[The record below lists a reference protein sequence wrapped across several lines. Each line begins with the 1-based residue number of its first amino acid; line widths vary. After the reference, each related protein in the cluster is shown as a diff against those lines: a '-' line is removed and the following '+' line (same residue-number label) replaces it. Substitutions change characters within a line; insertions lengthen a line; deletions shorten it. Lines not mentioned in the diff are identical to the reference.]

1 LYKNFEIIKHSHK
14 FTEKYPMKKS
24 ALLVAAL
31 IALSFSSCDL
41 IDSLTDKD
49 SVDGDQSTMG
59 QVGAEVSAFDIPGV
73 EGAKATVVN
82 LDGGIS
88 SFTGEAKI
96 TDPALLNLISNV
108 PGFTVNGDKISVTG
122 LEFQVTKEGI
132 ASKVPEYPGTL
143 VKYDSKVGDKY
154 KVTGGVEREVI
165 SKSTDDD
172 YPYGYMYIKVM
183 KVEESPSLI
192 PGVSKIVYIANHKFG
207 IVGLEVTLDDNTTK
221 SFSIWGSTEN

>member
-1 LYKNFEIIKHSHK
+1 
-14 FTEKYPMKKS
+14 MKKS
-24 ALLVAAL
+24 ALIVAAL

-41 IDSLTDKD
+41 IDSLTDKE
-49 SVDGDQSTMG
+49 SVDGAQSTMG
-59 QVGAEVSAFDIPGV
+59 EVGAEVTASEIPGIS
-73 EGAKATVVN
+73 EAKATVVN

-96 TDPALLNLISNV
+96 SDPAILNLISNIPEFSV
-108 PGFTVNGDKISVTG
+108 VGDKVSVTG

-132 ASKVPEYPGTL
+132 ASKVPSFPGTI

-172 YPYGYMYIKVM
+172 YPYGFMYIKVM
-183 KVEESPSLI
+183 KVEESPSII
-192 PGVSKIVYIANHKFG
+192 PGVSKMVYIANHKFG

-221 SFSIWGSTEN
+221 SFTIWGSTEN